1 MVLYPGCH
9 VLPSHLALSD
19 ELVSSHANGGV
30 LVVTFTNR
38 EAASFALNW
47 ARQLQQLRLSSLVG
61 ISERLTDFGSAGGS
75 DSGGGEEAFRLAGAG
90 LFCADGPLMH
100 INGQAGRWAEVKPLL
115 LSGLDVLIS
124 DSDIAWLRNPLPY
137 FVAAKKA
144 HPALDFLL
152 CTDRAFNG
160 YSSTPLPVQPEDRP
174 RQLEPKVVGKAHSRS
189 QQRGARAPRHLSDES
204 SSHVSPQWEP
214 SIEGSAGV
222 PPVGG
227 RSHSS
232 EGRWGASREVGL
244 MSGPAEM
251 SWGWAQVPQSRQRWD
266 MTPGAPSDDEYVRWQ
281 DVDERE
287 TIVFQAPWRGID
299 GNYTWYASLR
309 PGRPPI
315 PSFGT
320 LSPSREDQG
329 DDSASSASTIL
340 DNWEAARSSFYRRG
354 LRDDSGKTAERLNK
368 IQVRHELS
376 GSDEEQRLKQ
386 AGMAVQV

>member
-1 MVLYPGCH
+1 
-9 VLPSHLALSD
+9 
-19 ELVSSHANGGV
+19 
-30 LVVTFTNR
+30 
-38 EAASFALNW
+38 
-47 ARQLQQLRLSSLVG
+47 
-61 ISERLTDFGSAGGS
+61 
-75 DSGGGEEAFRLAGAG
+75 
-90 LFCADGPLMH
+90 
-100 INGQAGRWAEVKPLL
+100 
-115 LSGLDVLIS
+115 
-124 DSDIAWLRNPLPY
+124 
-137 FVAAKKA
+137 
-144 HPALDFLL
+144 
-152 CTDRAFNG
+152 
-160 YSSTPLPVQPEDRP
+160 
-174 RQLEPKVVGKAHSRS
+174 
-189 QQRGARAPRHLSDES
+189 
-204 SSHVSPQWEP
+204 
-214 SIEGSAGV
+214 
-222 PPVGG
+222 
-227 RSHSS
+227 
-232 EGRWGASREVGL
+232 